1 MVEQRTLLARVGRE
15 AIYVPVLLLAVVVL
29 MPYLWM
35 VIGAFKP
42 VPELSKSPPTFY
54 IEQPTLNNFYD
65 ELGGKSIPN
74 HVEGI
79 FQRFTDTKPD
89 GILPGGFGRYYVN
102 SIFVTT
108 CVTVGS
114 LLLASLAAFV
124 LAKHQFPGRQF
135 FFLLFLASMM
145 VPWQVTLVPGF
156 LIVKG
161 LDWLNTFT
169 ALIVP
174 ALPKAFVV
182 FFLRQ
187 YMLSLPDELLDAAR
201 IDGAS
206 EFRIWWGII
215 VPLVRPALVAM
226 GIFVLL
232 GEWNNFVWP
241 LIVIQTADN
250 RTLPLALGLLN
261 STQSGANI
269 IGVLMAAAMLVSLPT
284 LILFLVFQKQFIRG
298 IALTGIKG

>member
-1 MVEQRTLLARVGRE
+1 MVEQRTLLGRVGYYGM
-15 AIYVPVLLLAVVVL
+15 YVPVLLLAVVVL

-42 VPELSKSPPTFY
+42 VPELSKTPPTFY
-54 IEQPTLNNFYD
+54 IENPTLNNFYD

-79 FQRFTDTKPD
+79 FQRFKDAQPY
-89 GILPGGFGRYYVN
+89 GILPGGFARYYVN

-108 CVTVGS
+108 CITIGS
-114 LLLASLAAFV
+114 LLLASLTAFV
-124 LAKHQFPGRQF
+124 LAKHHFPGRQF

-156 LIVKG
+156 LIVQQLG
-161 LDWLNTFT
+161 WLNSFT
-169 ALIVP
+169 ALIIP

-201 IDGAS
+201 IDGAG

-215 VPLVRPALVAM
+215 IPLIRPALVAM

-241 LIVIQTADN
+241 LIVIQSAAN

-261 STQSGANI
+261 STTTGAATL
-269 IGVLMAAAMLVSLPT
+269 GVLMAAAMLVSLPT
-284 LILFLVFQKQFIRG
+284 LILFLVFQKQFVRG

>member
-1 MVEQRTLLARVGRE
+1 MVEQNTFNARFWRYLT
-15 AIYVPVLLLAVVVL
+15 YVPVLLFAVLVL

-35 VIGAFKP
+35 VLGAFKP
-42 VPELSKSPPTFY
+42 VAELSKSPPTFY

-65 ELGGKSIPN
+65 PLGGQKIPN

-79 FQRFTDTKPD
+79 FQRFQDT
-89 GILPGGFGRYYVN
+89 PGGFGRYYFN

-108 CVTVGS
+108 CVTIGS

-124 LAKHQFPGRQF
+124 LAKHQFPGRQLF
-135 FFLLFLASMM
+135 FILFLASMM
-145 VPWQVTLVPGF
+145 VPWQVTLIPGY
-156 LIVKG
+156 LIMSQ
-161 LDWLNTFT
+161 LHWINTFQG
-169 ALIVP
+169 LIVP

-187 YMLSLPDELLDAAR
+187 YMISLPDELLDAAR
-201 IDGAS
+201 IDGAG
-206 EFRIWWGII
+206 EFRIWWQII

-241 LIVIQTADN
+241 LIIVQSADN
-250 RTLPLALGLLN
+250 RTLPLALSLLT
-261 STQSGANI
+261 SSVQGSGAQTM
-269 IGVLMAAAMLVSLPT
+269 GVLMVAALLVSLPT
-284 LILFLVFQKQFIRG
+284 LVLFLVFQRQFIRG